1 MAKNTDFIDERSE
14 RRARALH
21 GRASEETKGIPFIK
35 RHAEKA
41 LAELVLSFPVILVTG
56 PRQIG
61 KSTLLQNTPRTGKIP
76 YITFDDTSEIAAV
89 KNDAKT
95 FLSLHSPPVVF
106 DEIQYVPELFPLIK
120 LKVDK
125 NKKKAM
131 YFLTGSQHGLGF
143 ETRHLMKNI
152 SESLAGRIGILQLM
166 GLSVRETGGDTFNKP
181 FIPTMKYF
189 TARKKDVKN
198 YSAFD
203 IWKMIHTGSFP
214 AVVSGFSRQKAFYD
228 SYIRTYIERDV
239 RALSNVGNEL
249 QFMQFITVAANRTG
263 QMVNF
268 CDMARDVQISE
279 PTAKKWLSIL
289 VTSGLVY
296 LLPPFSMNV
305 EKRVVKTPKLY
316 FLDTGLAAY
325 LTKWTNP
332 DVLRQGAA
340 AGAFFET
347 FVVAE
352 ILKSYYNAGMEPS
365 LYYYRDKDKKE
376 IDLLIM
382 ENGTL
387 YPLEIKMT
395 ATPKE
400 SDAAAFKVLKAVKG
414 LNIGSGGLICT
425 TDSLGIIG
433 KDRYSIPAFW
443 L

>member
-1 MAKNTDFIDERSE
+1 MENETDFIV
-14 RRARALH
+14 
-21 GRASEETKGIPFIK
+21 

-41 LAELVLSFPVILVTG
+41 LAELTLSFPVILVTG

-61 KSTLLQNTPRTGKIP
+61 KSTLLQNTRKTGKMP
-76 YITFDDTSEIAAV
+76 YLTFDDTSEITAV
-89 KNDAKT
+89 KNDPKT
-95 FLSLHSPPVVF
+95 FLAMHQPPVIL
-106 DEIQYVPELFPLIK
+106 DEIQYAPELFPYIK
-120 LKVDK
+120 MEADR
-125 NKKKAM
+125 NKKKGM
-131 YFLTGSQHGLGF
+131 YFLTGSQQF
-143 ETRHLMKNI
+143 HLMKNA

-166 GLSVRETGGDTFNKP
+166 GLSLREISGDKFSTP
-181 FIPTMKYF
+181 FIPTAGYF
-189 TARKKDVKN
+189 SARKKSVQN
-198 YSAFD
+198 YSATEV
-203 IWKMIHTGSFP
+203 WKMIHTGSFP
-214 AVVSGFSRQKAFYD
+214 AVVTGYSKQKAFYD

-239 RALSNVGNEL
+239 RALAQVGDEL
-249 QFMQFITVAANRTG
+249 TFMRFITVAANRTG
-263 QMVNF
+263 QMLNYR
-268 CDMARDVQISE
+268 DMARDVQISE

-347 FVVAE
+347 FVLSE
-352 ILKSYYNAGMEPS
+352 ILKSYYNRGTEPA
-365 LYYYRDKDKKE
+365 LFYYRDKDGKE
-376 IDLLIM
+376 IDLLIF

-395 ATPKE
+395 ATPKPDDV
-400 SDAAAFKVLKAVKG
+400 SAFKVLKAVKN
-414 LNIGSGGLICT
+414 LKIGTGGVVCT
-425 TDSLGIIG
+425 CTGLGILD
-433 KDRYSIPAFW
+433 KDRYSIPAVF